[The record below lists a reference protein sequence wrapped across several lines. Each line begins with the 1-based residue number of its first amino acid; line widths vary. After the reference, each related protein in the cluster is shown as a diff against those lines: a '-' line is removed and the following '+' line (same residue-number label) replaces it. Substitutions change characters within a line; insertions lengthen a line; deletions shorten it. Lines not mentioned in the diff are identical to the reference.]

1 MKSSM
6 KMKSRVSGIFLR
18 CYFLSMFYSE
28 RQSVNSVCVLKR
40 LQQAA
45 ASAACVFYGFLFLFF
60 FVVAGLMSAGRSLD

>member
-45 ASAACVFYGFLFLFF
+45 ASAACVLWFSVSFF
-60 FVVAGLMSAGRSLD
+60 FAAGLMSAGRSLD